1 MIAIGVNPLSTGS
14 PQAGNADIHMYEF
27 RTDADEAIQA
37 LLGAVDRF
45 ETDGSIR
52 SEGTAESLRAL
63 LTRAEAEISAGDNDA
78 AIWSLTRFI
87 DHIGR
92 QTPRNITE
100 SAAQT
105 LIRMVRQ
112 A

>member
-1 MIAIGVNPLSTGS
+1 
-14 PQAGNADIHMYEF
+14 MYEF
-27 RTDADEAIQA
+27 RTDPVEAIQA
-37 LLGAVDRF
+37 LLAAVDAF
-45 ETDGSIR
+45 ETDGSI
-52 SEGTAESLRAL
+52 GNDGIAESLRAFL
-63 LTRAEAEISAGDNDA
+63 AHAEAAISRGDNDT

-92 QTPRNITE
+92 QTPRHITE

-105 LIRMVRQ
+105 LIGMVRR